1 MNYITPI
8 EDKNSKLLCFD
19 FIHITEYSGL
29 MVDDLAKKRPRLK
42 YTWGGLDC
50 PLSANK
56 HPGNSLG
63 IFIEC
68 AQCKSSELA
77 AAMQSFS
84 EVIDVNA
91 G

>member
-1 MNYITPI
+1 M
-8 EDKNSKLLCFD
+8 
-19 FIHITEYSGL
+19 TEYLGL
-29 MVDDLAKKRPRLK
+29 MVDDLAKKGLKLK

-56 HPGNSLG
+56 HPGDSLG
-63 IFIEC
+63 IFNEC
-68 AQCKSSELA
+68 AQCKPSELA

-84 EVIDVNA
+84 EVIDMDA